1 MLDLR
6 TFAKE
11 RREEISENDIANIM
25 KQIFQVLTY
34 LKAKNIVHRDIKE
47 DNILINP
54 QNLHIKLIDFGVAKI
69 LQDHEPLSSLTGTPR
84 YIAPEVIDRKYGI

>member
-54 QNLHIKLIDFGVAKI
+54 QNLHIKLIDFGGRE
-69 LQDHEPLSSLTGTPR
+69 DTPKPR
-84 YIAPEVIDRKYGI
+84 TSVLVDRHS